1 VTLNFSLLAEYWPQ
15 LRHGLQIT
23 ILLWLAGSAIAAVIG
38 FACGFGAALGPVWL
52 RRVIRCYVELFRGT
66 PLLVQLFLVY
76 SGGPHIGIT
85 LSALTVGIGG
95 LGLYGGAYF
104 TETVRGGV
112 LGIPNGQIE
121 AGRAFGL
128 TRLQIIRTIILPQ
141 MLVLSLPPAVNLLIF
156 LLKDTAV
163 LSILTIPELTFEV
176 TGMTLETFAFVEP
189 FLVLAIGYWVLVEL
203 TAIAG
208 RFAEQR
214 LSRRLGM
221 AL

>member
-1 VTLNFSLLAEYWPQ
+1 VTFNTSLIVEYWPQ
-15 LRHGLQIT
+15 LRHGMQMT

-38 FACGFGAALGPVWL
+38 FVCGFCAALGPPLL
-52 RRVIRCYVELFRGT
+52 RKIVRCYVEAFRGT
-66 PLLVQLFLVY
+66 PLRVQLFIVY
-76 SGGPHIGIT
+76 SGGPHVGIT
-85 LSALTVGIGG
+85 LSALTVGISG

-121 AGRAFGL
+121 AARAFGL
-128 TRLQIIRTIILPQ
+128 TRLQVIHTVILPQ
-141 MLVLSLPPAVNLLIF
+141 MLVLSLPPSVNLLIF

-176 TGMTLETFAFVEP
+176 TGMTLETFAYVEP
-189 FLVLAIGYWVLVEL
+189 FLALAVGYWVLVEL

-208 RFAEQR
+208 RFAER
-214 LSRRLGM
+214 SLSRRLGI